1 MIPNKKLYEVF
12 ATFNISQASQ
22 YPIFIIYYNES
33 CQICSADIL
42 LKLKNVWT
50 NHSYSNNELEEFI

>member
-42 LKLKNVWT
+42 LKLKNV
-50 NHSYSNNELEEFI
+50 